1 MVKSRLILRIAE
13 QNPHLYEQDAEAIV
27 NTILGQI
34 SDALVAGGRVELR
47 GLGTFSLRTRGAR
60 QGRNPKTGAAVPIEE
75 KKTVSFKPGKG
86 MQARLNPSQAPA
98 NPELKATLPKLSR
111 HA

>member
-1 MVKSRLILRIAE
+1 MVKSGLILRIAE
-13 QNPHLYEQDAEAIV
+13 QNPHLYEKDAEAIV

-75 KKTVSFKPGKG
+75 KKTVAFKPDKS
-86 MQARLNPSQAPA
+86 M
-98 NPELKATLPKLSR
+98 
-111 HA
+111 